1 MPEMG
6 SWHIHCSPVEGGTE
20 FSRCLFQFPQ
30 VKTDTDDAV
39 LCCMM
44 LCVLLHQVRLSA
56 TWFPE
61 VFEVSLQLLHRRA
74 GQRGRCYSCKS
85 PESINTNDTIIKSS
99 ESWGGVCRFLWGSTL
114 CDDWHKNLVDLE
126 RSRGQRHTAKSI
138 SGSTQ
143 PLRAYTFSCW
153 LDGYCPVVTQLKMFP
168 FPFSSVAINGSPF
181 PPWFKSCDC
190 TMWGWLPEW
199 PPMSYDFVLAD
210 IPDVEL

>member
-30 VKTDTDDAV
+30 VKTDTDDAA

-61 VFEVSLQLLHRRA
+61 VFEASLQLLHRRA

-99 ESWGGVCRFLWGSTL
+99 ERWGGVCRFLWGSTL

-143 PLRAYTFSCW
+143 PLRANTFSCW

-181 PPWFKSCDC
+181 S
-190 TMWGWLPEW
+190 TL
-199 PPMSYDFVLAD
+199 
-210 IPDVEL
+210 I

>member
-6 SWHIHCSPVEGGTE
+6 SWYIHCSPVEGGTE

-61 VFEVSLQLLHRRA
+61 VFEASLQLLHRRA

-99 ESWGGVCRFLWGSTL
+99 ERWGGVCRFLWGSTL

-138 SGSTQ
+138 SGSTIF
-143 PLRAYTFSCW
+143 LLAGWILSC
-153 LDGYCPVVTQLKMFP
+153 CNAIEEVSVPIFFCHHKQV
-168 FPFSSVAINGSPF
+168 PFSTLI
-181 PPWFKSCDC
+181 
-190 TMWGWLPEW
+190 
-199 PPMSYDFVLAD
+199 
-210 IPDVEL
+210 